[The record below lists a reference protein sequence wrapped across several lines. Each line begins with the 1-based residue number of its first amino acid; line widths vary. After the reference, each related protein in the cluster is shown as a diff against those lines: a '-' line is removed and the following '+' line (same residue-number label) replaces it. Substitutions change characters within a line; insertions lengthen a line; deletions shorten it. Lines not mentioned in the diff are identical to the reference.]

1 MTRRSVEATPNA
13 SEGQGGRDPGDGRSS
28 DGESGSH
35 SVSCGRDDR
44 SAARAG
50 RRAKGARRSGTGELR
65 QHDVRHPGP
74 EKSKRRAKRRRAHR
88 RTRGAVGV
96 SFGILEVSGSR
107 GKQSAGLLMQSQ
119 LSFTKK
125 K

>member
-28 DGESGSH
+28 DGESGSN

-74 EKSKRRAKRRRAHR
+74 EKSKRRAKRCRAHR

-96 SFGILEVSGSR
+96 S
-107 GKQSAGLLMQSQ
+107 
-119 LSFTKK
+119 
-125 K
+125 